1 MVYCNRHISESWEDI
16 KLRCCGLHILVQI
29 KETYHRKC
37 VSGSEVSLHYFQFW
51 TGREW
56 QTSEMSQSQNSHRRL
71 ENTSAPWHCWKQGV
85 STMLWG
91 LLVGEKEVCM
101 ETQHHTHVV
110 GILYCLEDS
119 LQLMYT
125 TEYVTALFA

>member
-1 MVYCNRHISESWEDI
+1 
-16 KLRCCGLHILVQI
+16 
-29 KETYHRKC
+29 
-37 VSGSEVSLHYFQFW
+37 
-51 TGREW
+51 
-56 QTSEMSQSQNSHRRL
+56 
-71 ENTSAPWHCWKQGV
+71 
-85 STMLWG
+85 MLWG